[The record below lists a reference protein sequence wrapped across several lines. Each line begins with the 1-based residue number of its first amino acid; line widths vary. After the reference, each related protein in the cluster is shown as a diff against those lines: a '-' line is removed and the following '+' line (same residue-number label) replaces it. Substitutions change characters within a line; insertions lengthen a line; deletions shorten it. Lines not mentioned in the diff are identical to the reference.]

1 MATTSTLIT
10 VKSAIV
16 TLLQAALPGVQVSYH
31 HPGEPGMEAECVF
44 LGHATSTN
52 EVPTMRANRKKTDE
66 RYILQVVVEVKGE
79 GRTQLQADT
88 RCMELFAE
96 VEDMI
101 ADDPNLGLG
110 NAIHWARLAGWEQI
124 GGSTG
129 TGHGCRVEADVEVYA
144 RLN

>member
-1 MATTSTLIT
+1 MASTSTLVT

-16 TLLQAALPGVQVSYH
+16 ALLETALPDVQVSYH
-31 HPGEPGMEAECVF
+31 HPGEPEMQGECIF
-44 LGHATSTN
+44 LGHAQAEKTIP
-52 EVPTMRANRKKTDE
+52 VMRANRKKTDE
-66 RYILQVVVEVKGE
+66 DYTVQVIVEVKGE
-79 GRTQLQADT
+79 GLTQLAADT

-96 VEDMI
+96 VEDVF

-110 NAIHWARLAGWEQI
+110 STILWAQITGWEQV

-129 TGHGCRVEADVEVYA
+129 TGHGCRVEVDVAVKA